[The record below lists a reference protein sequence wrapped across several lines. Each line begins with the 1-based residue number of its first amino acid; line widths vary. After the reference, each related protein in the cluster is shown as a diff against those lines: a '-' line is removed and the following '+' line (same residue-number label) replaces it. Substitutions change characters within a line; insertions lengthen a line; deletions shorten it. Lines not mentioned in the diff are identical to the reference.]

1 MPKRRMGLFR
11 RKIFMID
18 AEDNIMKK
26 IAVIDGNSLINRA
39 YYAMRNPMITKD
51 GIFTQGIFGFLNM
64 MEKVKKDYE
73 PGYIAV
79 AFDLKSPTFRHK
91 EYDKYKAGRK
101 KMPPELAM
109 QIPLLKDV
117 LRAMNIKIFEMEGFE
132 ADDIIGTIV
141 KRAEEEGM
149 SPYVITG
156 DKDELQL
163 ASDTTHVIITRKG
176 VSEFDIYDRP
186 AFAEKYGFM
195 PEQFIDFKGLMGDQ
209 SDNIPGVPGVGE
221 KTAAKLIKQFGSVE
235 NMLTDTDSISPT
247 GLRTKITENAQLAVM
262 SKRLAT
268 INTCVPIEIDFSEL
282 MVIEPDYDALIDI
295 YTKLEF
301 NKFLKKLNV
310 KNQTLNSDESNF
322 DRISV
327 DTSSYEKILVND
339 NRRMKEIVL
348 KGRTVIKVF
357 GDNNHVGEGFIEGAA
372 VMNDGIYYYFDC
384 SKLSDFGKW
393 ISSQDIKFIGHDLK
407 RDYFM
412 MMNDGNEVWKTEF
425 DTAVAQYVL
434 DSGRSNYSLSAL
446 SNEYLH
452 ITVKDE
458 KDFAADN
465 GQLDM
470 FAYSASKYMEYGFNV
485 CTVIINLMER
495 QKTELEKEGLED
507 IFYRVELPLVKVMA
521 SMEKNGFKVD
531 KNALEDFGKDLS
543 GQIDR
548 LTSQIYEM
556 AGETFNINSPFQLG
570 DILFEK
576 LGLPAGKKT
585 KRGYSTSADIL
596 EKIRD
601 KHPIV
606 PAILEYRTLAKLKST
621 YIDGLIPLICPND
634 GKVHAH
640 FNQTVTT
647 TGRISCTEP
656 NLQNIPVRQEMGRKL
671 RKAFIPD
678 SDDCIITGADY
689 SQIEL
694 RILAHM
700 SGDEALIEA
709 FNRGEDIHRAT
720 AANVLGVPE
729 DHITIE
735 ERSRAKA
742 VNFGVI
748 YGMSSFGLSTELKI
762 TRKDA
767 EDYINTYF
775 RKHSAVK
782 EFMDKQVEF
791 CRQNGYVTT
800 MMGRKRHIKEINASG
815 YMVRQVGERLAMNTP
830 IQGSAADIIK
840 LAMIKV
846 YDALKEKNL
855 KSRLILQ
862 VHDELIIN
870 TYKDEKDTV
879 EKLLVENMES
889 AYEMTV
895 KLKADLNEGNNWY
908 ELK

>member
-1 MPKRRMGLFR
+1 
-11 RKIFMID
+11 
-18 AEDNIMKK
+18 MKK
-26 IAVIDGNSLINRA
+26 IAIIDGNSLINRA

-64 MEKVKKDYE
+64 LDKIKRDYE
-73 PGYIAV
+73 PEYMAV
-79 AFDLKSPTFRHK
+79 AFDMKAPTFRHK
-91 EYDKYKAGRK
+91 EYEEYKAGRK

-109 QIPLLKDV
+109 QIPLLKDI
-117 LRAMNIKIFEMEGFE
+117 LRAMNIKQLELEGFE
-132 ADDIIGTIV
+132 ADDIIGTIA
-141 KRAEEEGM
+141 KKAETEGLN
-149 SPYVITG
+149 PYIITG

-163 ASDTTHVIITRKG
+163 ASDVTKVIITRKG
-176 VSEFDIYDRP
+176 VSEFDIYDRE
-186 AFAEKYGFM
+186 AMIEKYGFT

-221 KTAAKLIKQFGSVE
+221 KTATKLVMEFGSIE
-235 NMLTDTDSISPT
+235 NLLSNTDNIKPK
-247 GLRTKITENAQLAVM
+247 GVKQKIEDNAQMAVM

-268 INTCVPIEIDFSEL
+268 INTQVPIEVNFEEFFIE
-282 MVIEPDYDALIDI
+282 EPDYDKLVEL

-301 NKFLKKLNV
+301 NKFLKKLNIGISNKTFSEENDSHNMPV
-310 KNQTLNSDESNF
+310 DTSAFQRIIIDSDESLN
-322 DRISV
+322 
-327 DTSSYEKILVND
+327 KITFSD
-339 NRRMKEIVL
+339 K
-348 KGRTVIKVF
+348 TVIKVF
-357 GDNNHVGEGFIEGAA
+357 GDYNHTGDVFIEGVAA
-372 VMNDGIYYYFDC
+372 VNGGIYYYFDYQ
-384 SKLSDFGKW
+384 KLENFPDW
-393 ISSQDIKFIGHDLK
+393 LLRQDVTYWGHGLK

-412 MMNDGNEVWKTEF
+412 LMCEGVKNF
-425 DTAVAQYVL
+425 DTGFDTMIAQYVL
-434 DSGRSNYSLSAL
+434 DSGRSNYSLAAI

-458 KDFAADN
+458 KNFFSDN
-465 GQLDM
+465 GQVDM
-470 FAYSASKYMEYGFNV
+470 FSDNKKAYVDYGFDV
-485 CTVIINLMER
+485 CTAVLNLADMQKERLKQEELDNVFYNVEIPLII
-495 QKTELEKEGLED
+495 
-507 IFYRVELPLVKVMA
+507 VMA
-521 SMEKNGFKVD
+521 SMEYEGFKVD
-531 KNALEDFGKDLS
+531 KNVLRQFGHVMAEK
-543 GQIDR
+543 IDEISAKVFQ
-548 LTSQIYEM
+548 L
-556 AGETFNINSPFQLG
+556 AGETFNLNSPFQLG

-596 EKIRD
+596 EKIKD

-606 PAILEYRTLAKLKST
+606 PAVLEYRTLSKLKST
-621 YIDGLIPLICPND
+621 YIEGLIPLISETD

-656 NLQNIPVRQEMGRKL
+656 NLQNIPIRQEMGRKL

-678 SDDCIITGADY
+678 SDDCVLVGADY

-694 RILAHM
+694 RVLAHM
-700 SGDEALIEA
+700 SADQALIEA

-729 DHITIE
+729 EEITIE

-748 YGMSSFGLSTELKI
+748 YGMSSFGLSTELNI

-767 EDYINTYF
+767 EEYINTYF
-775 RKHSAVK
+775 KKHMAVK
-782 EFMDKQVEF
+782 AFMDGQVEF
-791 CRQNGYVTT
+791 CREKGYVTT
-800 MMGRKRHIKEINASG
+800 IMGRKRYIKEIKASA

-840 LAMIKV
+840 IAMIKV
-846 YDALKEKNL
+846 YNAIKERNL
-855 KSRLILQ
+855 KSSLILQ

-870 TYKDEKDTV
+870 TYKDEKEEI
-879 EKLLVENMES
+879 EKLLVENMEG
-889 AYEMTV
+889 AYQMAV
-895 KLKADLNEGNNWY
+895 KLKADLNEGSSWY